1 MATDQSEAGM
11 TTIRR
16 KYLVIGVL
24 WGLALL
30 ALIPFT
36 WSRWGSATVNDSL
49 ANSIG
54 PGDYRLTTTSGAV
67 FTEDTLKDGPTA
79 VFFGFTHC
87 PEVCPTSLGDIAAF
101 QDELGP
107 EEQIR
112 VYFVT
117 VDPERDQLDQ
127 LRDYV
132 TWAPGVE
139 GVSGSR
145 EEIDKAIRAFRI
157 YARKVPLE
165 DGGYTMDHSANILLF
180 DQNGRFF
187 EPIGYREETDRAVEK
202 IRRMSAL

>member
-1 MATDQSEAGM
+1 M

-187 EPIGYREETDRAVEK
+187 EPIGYQEETDRAVEK

>member
-1 MATDQSEAGM
+1 M

-79 VFFGFTHC
+79 VS
-87 PEVCPTSLGDIAAF
+87 P
-101 QDELGP
+101 
-107 EEQIR
+107 
-112 VYFVT
+112 
-117 VDPERDQLDQ
+117 
-127 LRDYV
+127 
-132 TWAPGVE
+132 
-139 GVSGSR
+139 
-145 EEIDKAIRAFRI
+145 
-157 YARKVPLE
+157 
-165 DGGYTMDHSANILLF
+165 
-180 DQNGRFF
+180 
-187 EPIGYREETDRAVEK
+187 
-202 IRRMSAL
+202 

>member
-1 MATDQSEAGM
+1 M
-11 TTIRR
+11 TTRH
-16 KYLVIGVL
+16 KYMVIGGL
-24 WGLALL
+24 WGLVLL
-30 ALIPFT
+30 ALIPFA
-36 WSRWGSATVNDSL
+36 WNRWGAAGLNQSL

-54 PGDYRLTTTSGAV
+54 PGDYHLTTTSGAP
-67 FTEDTLKDGPTA
+67 FTEDTLKGSPSA

-87 PEVCPTSLGDIAAF
+87 PEVCPTTLGDIATF

-107 EEQIR
+107 DAQLR
-112 VYFVT
+112 VFFVT
-117 VDPERDQLDQ
+117 VDPERDKLEQ

-157 YARKVPLE
+157 FARKVPLK

-180 DQNGRFF
+180 DRKGRFF
-187 EPIGYREETDRAVEK
+187 EPIGYQEATDRVLEK
-202 IRRMSAL
+202 IRRLNNI

>member
-1 MATDQSEAGM
+1 MATDQGEAGM

-187 EPIGYREETDRAVEK
+187 EPIGYQEETDRAVEK

>member
-1 MATDQSEAGM
+1 M

-16 KYLVIGVL
+16 KYLVIGAL

-187 EPIGYREETDRAVEK
+187 EPIGYQEDTDRAVEK

>member
-1 MATDQSEAGM
+1 M

-54 PGDYRLTTTSGAV
+54 PGDYRLTTTSDAV

-187 EPIGYREETDRAVEK
+187 EPIGYQEETDRAVEK
-202 IRRMSAL
+202 IRRISAL

>member
-1 MATDQSEAGM
+1 M

-54 PGDYRLTTTSGAV
+54 PGDYRITTTSGAV

>member
-1 MATDQSEAGM
+1 M

-107 EEQIR
+107 EEQIH

-187 EPIGYREETDRAVEK
+187 EPIGYQEETDRAVEK

>member
-1 MATDQSEAGM
+1 M